1 MACVF
6 VINLVWKNP
15 NSGKRPGRSLNS
27 VLPFRCSFNLL
38 SITETFGRRSSVQ
51 GGNPKKWEGTY
62 KWNGWCSNQAN
73 RARIPLES
81 FSLQDHCCKPP
92 AGPSPPDSQMHQAWK
107 AMDLFIHSRCVCVCA
122 FICYRLWLFTMVIVY
137 KISTNTKTSN
147 VEVLLLKR
155 NTGLGPW

>member
-62 KWNGWCSNQAN
+62 KRNGWCSNQAN
-73 RARIPLES
+73 SARIPLES

-92 AGPSPPDSQMHQAWK
+92 AGPSPPDSQIHQAWK
-107 AMDLFIHSRCVCVCA
+107 ATDLFIHSRCVSLCVC
-122 FICYRLWLFTMVIVY
+122 IHMLQTLTVHYGYSL
-137 KISTNTKTSN
+137 
-147 VEVLLLKR
+147 
-155 NTGLGPW
+155 